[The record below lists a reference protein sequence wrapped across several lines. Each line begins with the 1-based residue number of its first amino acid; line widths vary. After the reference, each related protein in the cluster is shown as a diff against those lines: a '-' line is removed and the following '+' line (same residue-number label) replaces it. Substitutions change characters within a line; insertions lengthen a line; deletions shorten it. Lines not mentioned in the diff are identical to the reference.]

1 MQRHLR
7 TSPAHV
13 LPISLSGPA
22 SRNWA
27 ERMLMSFQLQ
37 RLLFSKF
44 FVFDLG
50 DNSNKTM
57 YITSYGILAIFFH
70 IPLSC
75 FKKNAQWTLSPS
87 LNGAITASLCGP
99 QASFSLIDN
108 WNRSISPC
116 APKHNKLGLG
126 LSAFPPRPG
135 QHLTWITKE
144 TWNLQPYYLVMW
156 LSISRNIN
164 IKHSMTGQS

>member
-1 MQRHLR
+1 MWEIKLLDLGVFTISPSVSEKNDFPQRDGCENKGRRKLQALQDLMQRHLR

-50 DNSNKTM
+50 DSSNKTM

-108 WNRSISPC
+108 WNRSIFRIFVNTAADC
-116 APKHNKLGLG
+116 L
-126 LSAFPPRPG
+126 
-135 QHLTWITKE
+135 I
-144 TWNLQPYYLVMW
+144 
-156 LSISRNIN
+156 
-164 IKHSMTGQS
+164 